1 LSTHTSAVSPGK
13 LRATPQPRIHQAL
26 ATTHVSFA
34 EASFRFS
41 VPQIRLADV
50 RPAPAS
56 QSNSEEADKGDRIRI
71 LHGTPISE
79 LLQKYFNGTG
89 TLASTYVGVTKDTN
103 FDLDSKLV
111 TMMEDLVKELETS
124 DLKPRERYLALE
136 KFMYQQSLEFSS
148 HAREMTSHAESRADA
163 MKNFLAVIGL
173 SVLVSLVLALLDIE
187 SNTRNLL
194 ASSITT
200 P

>member
-1 LSTHTSAVSPGK
+1 
-13 LRATPQPRIHQAL
+13 
-26 ATTHVSFA
+26 
-34 EASFRFS
+34 
-41 VPQIRLADV
+41 
-50 RPAPAS
+50 
-56 QSNSEEADKGDRIRI
+56 
-71 LHGTPISE
+71 
-79 LLQKYFNGTG
+79 
-89 TLASTYVGVTKDTN
+89 
-103 FDLDSKLV
+103 
-111 TMMEDLVKELETS
+111 MEDLVKELETS

-173 SVLVSLVLALLDIE
+173 SVLVSLVLVLLDIE